1 MTAYSYFSDNLIKE
15 ECMQFV
21 LVFLSLFLLTVMPR
35 SVQGAVQTF
44 DDKAAFL
51 TATAANSASGPL
63 PDLGQVSGDGTTVG
77 TVTFSLAPGGN
88 TLSIGALETPAAPD
102 WYADTPGNDIALGF
116 ENLQVQTATPV
127 FALGFD
133 FVEPNLTM
141 PDFGGTPVDS
151 TFEVVLYAGTTEV
164 GRFTFNAVD
173 DELAFV
179 GVWSD
184 VPFDR
189 VTIIDT
195 TGDHDDEFFGEFY
208 TSAVPPPCADAALCQ
223 VNNQNVFLAATGATA
238 ATGTDANGDPL
249 PLPDLGEVRGE
260 AVTIGDVTL
269 HSPQMFVG
277 TDGDPRVVNGD
288 WSALLPGPDI
298 ALAGPGP
305 VKRLV
310 MRFAQ
315 PVYAAGFDYV
325 EPQNGPNIG
334 RRFSDA
340 TFAVTLRRGREVIA
354 ETSFNAPNDVAAFV
368 GLWADVAFDR
378 LELRTFSGAGTKVF
392 NKIYATYVPV
402 FNRRGNI
409 LVVDSNAGTNFS
421 GALFE
426 VNRANGSRVVL
437 NDFGDGSQGLP
448 GKFPWRI
455 AVEKSGQ
462 ILVVARGAGTSERGA
477 LFRINPT
484 TQIRTILSDFG
495 NPNQGPL
502 GISPN
507 DVAVEAN
514 GTILVVD
521 VHAGTTG
528 VGALFRVNPTTGIRT
543 LLSDFGQR
551 QNQGERPGS
560 VAVEA
565 NGNILV
571 VSQGGTNFSDAL
583 FRVNR
588 NNGSRTLLSDF
599 GNAGQGLLG
608 RFANSVAVEA
618 SGQILVTYINAGTNN
633 RGSLFRVNPTTG
645 FRTLLNDFG
654 SILQGQVLGG
664 PPVDVAVEA
673 SGQIL
678 VVDSSAGSNNRG
690 SLFRVNPITG
700 FRTLFSDFGDPTLGP
715 LGSVLQGVAVRR

>member
-1 MTAYSYFSDNLIKE
+1 MYSLPRFLIIL
-15 ECMQFV
+15 M
-21 LVFLSLFLLTVMPR
+21 LTLTVTR
-35 SVQGAVQTF
+35 AQAAVQTF

-51 TATAANSASGPL
+51 TATAASSASGPL
-63 PDLGQVSGDGTTVG
+63 PDLGQVGGPTTVG
-77 TVTFSLAPGGN
+77 TVTFWLAPGGN
-88 TLSIGALETPAAPD
+88 TLSIGASETPAAPD
-102 WYADTPGNDIALGF
+102 WYSLTPGNDIALGF
-116 ENLQVQTATPV
+116 ENLEVQTTTPV

-133 FVEPNLTM
+133 FVEPNSTM

-151 TFEVVLYAGTTEV
+151 TFEVVLYAGATEV
-164 GRFTFNAVD
+164 DRFTFNAPD
-173 DELAFV
+173 DDVAAFV

-184 VPFDR
+184 TAFDR

-208 TSAVPPPCADAALCQ
+208 TSATPPPCADETLCQ
-223 VNNQNVFLAATGATA
+223 VDNQDVFLATTGATA

-249 PLPDLGEVRGE
+249 PLPNLGDVQG

-269 HSPQMFVG
+269 RSPQMFVG
-277 TDGDPRVVNGD
+277 TGNDPRIVNGD
-288 WSALLPGPDI
+288 WSTLLPGPDI
-298 ALAGPGP
+298 ALVGPGL
-305 VKRLV
+305 VKGLNI
-310 MRFAQ
+310 RFAQ

-325 EPQNGPNIG
+325 EPQTGPNVG

-340 TFAVTLRRGREVIA
+340 TFTVTLRRGREVIA

-378 LELRTFSGAGTKVF
+378 LELRTLNGAGTKVLG
-392 NKIYATYVPV
+392 KIYAGFIPV

-409 LVVDSNAGTNFS
+409 LVVDSNAGTGFS

-426 VNRANGSRVVL
+426 VNRVNGSRIVL

-448 GKFPWRI
+448 GQFPWRA

-462 ILVVARGAGTSERGA
+462 ILVVARGAGTNNRGA

-495 NPNQGPL
+495 NSTQGPL
-502 GISPN
+502 GFSSS
-507 DVAVEAN
+507 DVAMEAN
-514 GTILVVD
+514 GNILVVD
-521 VHAGTTG
+521 VNAGTTG
-528 VGALFRVNPTTGIRT
+528 GGVLFRVNPTTGIRT
-543 LLSDFGQR
+543 LLSDFG
-551 QNQGERPGS
+551 NSTQGPLGRGPS
-560 VAVEA
+560 DVAVEA

-571 VSQGGTNFSDAL
+571 VSGNAGTNNGGAL

-608 RFANSVAVEA
+608 RFPNGLAVEA
-618 SGQILVTYINAGTNN
+618 SGQILVTYFNAGTDN
-633 RGSLFRVNPTTG
+633 RGSLFRVNLTTG

-654 SILQGQVLGG
+654 SPLQGQVLGG

-678 VVDSSAGSNNRG
+678 VVNSGAGTGIRG
-690 SLFRVNPITG
+690 ALFRVNPITG
-700 FRTLFSDFGDPTLGP
+700 FRTLFSDFADPGLGP
-715 LGSVLQGVAVRR
+715 LGFTVRGVAVRR

>member
-1 MTAYSYFSDNLIKE
+1 
-15 ECMQFV
+15 
-21 LVFLSLFLLTVMPR
+21 
-35 SVQGAVQTF
+35 
-44 DDKAAFL
+44 
-51 TATAANSASGPL
+51 
-63 PDLGQVSGDGTTVG
+63 
-77 TVTFSLAPGGN
+77 VTFSLAPGGN
-88 TLSIGALETPAAPD
+88 TLSIGAIETPAAPD
-102 WYADTPGNDIALGF
+102 WYPQTPGNDIALGF
-116 ENLQVQTATPV
+116 ENLQVQAATPV

-133 FVEPNLTM
+133 FVEPNQTM

-164 GRFTFNAVD
+164 DRFTFNAPD

-184 VPFDR
+184 TAFDR

-208 TSAVPPPCADAALCQ
+208 SAATLPPCADAALCQ
-223 VNNQNVFLAATGATA
+223 VDDQAMFLAATGATA
-238 ATGTDANGDPL
+238 ATGTDANGNPL
-249 PLPDLGEVRGE
+249 PLPDLGEVRRE
-260 AVTIGDVTL
+260 VVTVGDVTL

-277 TDGDPRVVNGD
+277 TGGDLRVVNGD
-288 WSALLPGPDI
+288 WSTLLPGPDI

-325 EPQNGPNIG
+325 EPQTGPNVG

-378 LELRTFSGAGTKVF
+378 LELRTLSGAGTKLLGKV
-392 NKIYATYVPV
+392 YAGFIPV

-409 LVVDSNAGTNFS
+409 LVVDQSAGTGFR

-426 VNRANGSRVVL
+426 VNRVSGSRVVL

-448 GKFPWRI
+448 GENPWRV
-455 AVEKSGQ
+455 AAEKSGQ
-462 ILVVARGAGTSERGA
+462 ILVVDVGDGANNRGA
-477 LFRINPT
+477 LFRVNPT
-484 TQIRTILSDFG
+484 TQIRTIVSDFG
-495 NPNQGPL
+495 NPGQGPL
-502 GISPN
+502 GQRPFG
-507 DVAVEAN
+507 VAVEAN
-514 GTILVVD
+514 GQILVVD
-521 VHAGTTG
+521 GSAGTNAR
-528 VGALFRVNPTTGIRT
+528 GALFRVNPTTGTRT
-543 LLSDFGQR
+543 LLSDFGQG
-551 QNQGERPGS
+551 QNQGDAPFG

-571 VSQGGTNFSDAL
+571 VDVGAGFTGML

-588 NNGSRTLLSDF
+588 SNGTRTVLSDF
-599 GNAGQGLLG
+599 GNAGQGRLG
-608 RFANSVAVEA
+608 SRPQGVAVEA
-618 SGQILVTYINAGTNN
+618 NGNILVADFSAGTDA
-633 RGSLFRVNPTTG
+633 RGALFRVNPTTG

-654 SILQGQVLGG
+654 SSLQGQVLGKSAE
-664 PPVDVAVEA
+664 DVAVEA
-673 SGQIL
+673 NGNIL
-678 VVDSSAGSNNRG
+678 VVDSAGGPNSRG
-690 SLFRVNPITG
+690 ALFRVNPATG
-700 FRTLFSDFGDPTLGP
+700 FRTLLSDFGDPGLGP
-715 LGSVLQGVAVRR
+715 LSSLGGIRGVAVRR